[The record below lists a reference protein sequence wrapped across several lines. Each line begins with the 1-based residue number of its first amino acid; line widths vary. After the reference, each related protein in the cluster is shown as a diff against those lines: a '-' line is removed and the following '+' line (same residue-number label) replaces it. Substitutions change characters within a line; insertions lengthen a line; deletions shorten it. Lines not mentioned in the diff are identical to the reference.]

1 MTYNRPMG
9 SKVVNILLT
18 NDDGVDAPGLRLLRR
33 VLEPLGEVTVVAPA
47 TEQSG
52 VGHAITYREAITA
65 RKLSS
70 SKSGTVY
77 AVDGTPADCVKFGI
91 LEVLGEKPDIVCSGI
106 NPGLNLGCN
115 IFYSGTVAAAI
126 EGTMYGVRAVAFSS
140 IWTDEVEA
148 DVVASG
154 CLRVFKR
161 LLNLGNERAVAY
173 NVNLPPGVD
182 GNCKMVFT
190 EHWDEAFMERYLS
203 EDTAAERGY
212 RLDLAGQ
219 GRPSRM
225 CDVTAVEEG
234 AISITP
240 MRPRLTDIDHLGK
253 LKVR

>member
-1 MTYNRPMG
+1 M
-9 SKVVNILLT
+9 NILLT
-18 NDDGVDAPGLRLLRR
+18 NDDGVNAPGLRLLRR
-33 VLEPLGEVTVVAPA
+33 VLEPLGEVTVVAPSA
-47 TEQSG
+47 EQSG

-65 RKLSS
+65 RKLPSS
-70 SKSGTVY
+70 EGKTVY

-140 IWTDEVEA
+140 IWADEVEA

-154 CLRVFKR
+154 CSRVLKR
-161 LLNLGNERAVAY
+161 LLNLKNERAVAY
-173 NVNLPPGVD
+173 NVNLPPGMSD
-182 GNCKMVFT
+182 ACKMVFT
-190 EHWDEAFMERYLS
+190 EHWDEVFLERYLP
-203 EDTAAERGY
+203 EDTAVERGY
-212 RLDLAGQ
+212 KLDVAGQ

-240 MRPRLTDIDHLGK
+240 MRPCLTDADHLGE
-253 LKVR
+253 LRVR